1 MDKEID
7 FKELEKR
14 WEAIKKSQETNRE
27 DREFQD
33 HSEVNL
39 PEDRK
44 SGGSIDDKK
53 ALEATMRESREFRSY
68 SRIG

>member
-14 WEAIKKSQETNRE
+14 WEAIKNGQNKERQK
-27 DREFQD
+27 REFQD
-33 HSEVNL
+33 HSEANL

-44 SGGSIDDKK
+44 KGGSEDEKNAASA
-53 ALEATMRESREFRSY
+53 ALRESREFRSY
-68 SRIG
+68 SRQ

>member
-14 WEAIKKSQETNRE
+14 WEAIKKSQDNDRQE
-27 DREFQD
+27 REFQD
-33 HSEVNL
+33 YSEANL

-44 SGGSIDDKK
+44 HGGTSDEKK
-53 ALEATMRESREFRSY
+53 AAEAAMRESKEFRSY
-68 SRIG
+68 SR